1 MDVSVW
7 EKESFYASSDILI
20 VGGGL
25 LGLWTARELKIRR
38 PALKVTLID
47 KGVIPTGASTRN
59 AGFACFGS
67 PSEMLH
73 DIKVMGATAMW
84 QVADMRYRG
93 IQKIRSVL
101 KDDLTGFEN
110 SGGYECY
117 NEMSA
122 AEWQRFEEQVSALNK
137 EMQLITGKE
146 NAFSSAPGK
155 LAGYGLKG
163 FSYMIENRL
172 EGGLHSGK
180 LVQALTQMVR
190 EMGVKILT
198 GVEIAGYEHEP
209 GGLKVS
215 TLQKVQFHTKQLLLA
230 TNAFLA
236 SQLPGLGVVPA
247 RGQIILSPPIPGLA
261 LKGTFHFDGGYYYFR
276 NLGNRVLIGGA
287 RNTDF
292 TSEETL
298 NMQTTG
304 AIKTALYTFLQKH
317 IPAAAMHPLEN
328 FESWSGLMAM
338 HASKQ
343 PLLQMVHTNVFA
355 AMCCNGMGVAL
366 SPVFSEQVAEVMLAN

>member
-1 MDVSVW
+1 MDISVW
-7 EKESFYASSDILI
+7 EKESFYASCDILI

-25 LGLWTARELKIRR
+25 LGLWTARELKNRR
-38 PALKVTLID
+38 PSLKVTLID

-73 DIKVMGATAMW
+73 DIQVMGAATMW
-84 QVADMRYRG
+84 QVVDMRYRG
-93 IQKIRSVL
+93 IRKIRSVL
-101 KDDLTGFEN
+101 KDELTCFEN
-110 SGGYECY
+110 SGGYECFG
-117 NEMSA
+117 EMLPD
-122 AEWQRFEEQVSALNK
+122 EWKAFEQQVSLLNK
-137 EMQLITGKE
+137 DMQQITGQA
-146 NAFSSAPGK
+146 NSFTSAPGK

-163 FSYMIENRL
+163 FGYMMENRL

-198 GVEIAGYEHEP
+198 GVEIAAYEHEP
-209 GGLKVS
+209 GGLKVL
-215 TLQKVQFHTKQLLLA
+215 THQKVQFHAKQLLLA

-236 SQLPGLGVVPA
+236 GQLPKLGIVPA

-276 NLGNRVLIGGA
+276 NLGNRVLLGGA
-287 RNTDF
+287 RNTNF
-292 TSEETL
+292 ASEETL
-298 NMQTTG
+298 LMQTTEG
-304 AIKTALYTFLQKH
+304 IKSALYTFLQKH
-317 IPAAAMHPLEN
+317 IPAAAAYPLES

-343 PLLQMVHTNVFA
+343 PLLQMVHDNVFA

-366 SPVFSEQVAEVMLAN
+366 SPVFSEQVAEAMLNS